1 MRTVPLLAAVAA
13 LSACETMDA
22 GMESG
27 QDAAAG
33 IAATSER
40 FETAYN
46 TGDAAAMAALY
57 TPDGAVLPPD
67 AARIDGR
74 EGIQA
79 MWQSFMDAGV
89 EDFELETVEL
99 NTHDD
104 AASEV
109 GRFTISVPDG
119 EGGRATASGKYIV
132 LWREG
137 DDGVWRIHRDIW
149 NDNPAG

>member
-1 MRTVPLLAAVAA
+1 MRMFLLAAAVAA
-13 LSACETMDA
+13 LSACETMD
-22 GMESG
+22 GG

-33 IAATSER
+33 IAASADR

-46 TGDAAAMAALY
+46 SGDAAAMAELY
-57 TPDGAVLPPD
+57 TVNGAVLPPD

-89 EDFELETVEL
+89 EDLDLETVEL
-99 NTHDD
+99 TTHGD

-109 GRFTISVPDG
+109 GTFTITVPDG

-137 DDGVWRIHRDIW
+137 EDGVWRLHRDIW